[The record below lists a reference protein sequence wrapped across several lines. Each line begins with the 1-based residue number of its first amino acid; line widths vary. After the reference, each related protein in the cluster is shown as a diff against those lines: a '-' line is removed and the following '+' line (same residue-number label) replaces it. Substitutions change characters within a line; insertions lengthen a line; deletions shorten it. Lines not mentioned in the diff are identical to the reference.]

1 MKQLYKILFSALL
14 ATFFVVAGSGYNVVH
29 YCCEEC
35 AKHGIVEVATH
46 SCEEFHHPNK
56 NGCSG
61 HHHINDN
68 DHRDM
73 ASTDVIR
80 MNDGCHLLRLHTDTP
95 SIQYHAISF
104 GVDVYKLLL
113 SNLHTA
119 LLFQLSEQNE
129 AEIAYPPPLQQN
141 DSGREILKKISVLLI

>member
-1 MKQLYKILFSALL
+1 MKHLYKILFSALL

-35 AKHGIVEVATH
+35 ASHGIVAVATH
-46 SCEEFHHPNK
+46 SCEEFHNHGK
-56 NGCSG
+56 KGCSG
-61 HHHINDN
+61 HHHVNNN

-73 ASTDVIR
+73 ASAEVIH

-95 SIQYHAISF
+95 SIQHHTLNS
-104 GVDVYKLLL
+104 GTDVYKLLL
-113 SNLHTA
+113 VSLHTA
-119 LLFQLSEQNE
+119 ILFQPFEQNE
-129 AEIAYPPPLQQN
+129 SGIAYPPPIREN